1 MKKFY
6 SLLAAAL
13 LVSGIANAQS
23 QRLCLLEEF
32 TQASCPPC
40 ASLNPALNALL
51 DQNNVKVVSIKYQTN
66 WPGTDPMNTQTQT
79 WVGPR
84 VSYYGVSGV
93 PNICF
98 DGNVITAASPT
109 QLTQA
114 GINSRYAV
122 PSPFDLTVTHAY
134 NATFDSISIS
144 VEAVASQAVSGSL
157 VLHTVLVEKEVAFCT
172 PPGSNGETEFYGV
185 MRQMLPNASGSV
197 LPASWTAGQSEN
209 FQFNIPVPSYIYDKK
224 EMAVIVFI
232 QNNTTKEVNQSAIS
246 NPLTLPLDASIKVCG
261 LTTVTCDSAYV
272 PSINVTNYGSDD
284 LTALDIN
291 YSIGGNSGTYN
302 WTGTLSSGSSTTVTL
317 PAVTLS
323 TANNT
328 LSCSLA
334 SVNGG
339 TDLVAVNNTLSA
351 SVIFNGSTPAS
362 TPVAQGF
369 VSAMFPPASWIRLNG
384 GVTTATWSRTAVGAT
399 ANNGSAKMD
408 FYNSPNGNVDELYT
422 TKIDLSTISNP
433 YLSFTMAKAA
443 YTGYS
448 DQLDINVSTDCG
460 ATWTTI
466 WSQSDPQLTTAG
478 NLTSAFAPT
487 SGNASQWRTEN
498 VSLSAYIGE
507 PEVVISFKAIS
518 GFGNNLY
525 IDDINIYNSV
535 AGVNE
540 NDLSS
545 KVNLYPV
552 PSSGSVF
559 IDLSVFKNDEVSINI
574 LDVTG
579 KSISNYSAARSNRH
593 EILLQ
598 NLANGSYMVQVDADG
613 ERVIKPMILNR

>member
-1 MKKFY
+1 MKKVY
-6 SLLAAAL
+6 SLMLAAL
-13 LVSGIANAQS
+13 LGSGIANAQS
-23 QRLCLLEEF
+23 QRICLLEEF

-51 DQNNVKVVSIKYQTN
+51 DQNDVKVVSIKYQTN

-84 VSYYGVSGV
+84 VTYYGVSGV

-114 GINSRYAV
+114 AINSRYAV
-122 PSPFDLTVTHAY
+122 PSPFDLNVTHAY

-144 VEAVASQAVSGSL
+144 VEAIASQAVSGTL
-157 VLHTVLVEKEVAFCT
+157 VLHTVLVEKEVLFCT

-197 LPASWTAGQSEN
+197 LPASWTVGQSEN

-224 EMAVIVFI
+224 EMAVVVFI
-232 QNNTTKEVNQSAIS
+232 QNNANKEVSQAAIS

-261 LTTVTCDSAYV
+261 LTTVTCDSSYV
-272 PSINVTNYGSDD
+272 PSIDVTNYGTDD
-284 LTALDIN
+284 LTSLNIN
-291 YSIGGNSGTYN
+291 YSIAGNSGTYN
-302 WTGTLSSGSSTTVTL
+302 WTGTLSNGSSATITL
-317 PAVTLS
+317 PAVALS
-323 TANNT
+323 AANNT

-334 SVNGG
+334 SINGG
-339 TDLVAVNNTLSA
+339 SDLVTANNTLSA

-369 VSAMFPPASWIRLNG
+369 VSAAFPPASWIRLNG
-384 GVTTATWSRTAVGAT
+384 GVTTATWTRTAVGAT

-408 FYNSPNGNVDELYT
+408 FYNSPTGNVDELYT
-422 TKIDLSTISNP
+422 TKINLSSISNP
-433 YLSFTMAKAA
+433 ILSFAMAKAG

-466 WSQSDPQLTTAG
+466 WTQSDPQLTTAG
-478 NLTSAFAPT
+478 NLTSAFTPAT
-487 SGNASQWRTEN
+487 GNASQWRTEN
-498 VSLSAYIGE
+498 VSLSAYIGQ

-525 IDDINIYNSV
+525 VDDINIFNSV
-535 AGVNE
+535 AGVSE

-545 KVNLYPV
+545 RVSLYPV
-552 PSSGSVF
+552 PSNGSVF
-559 IDLSVFKNDEVSINI
+559 IDLSAVQSDEIRISII
-574 LDVTG
+574 DVTG
-579 KSISNYSAARSNRH
+579 KNLRTYTTGRNNRH
-593 EILLQ
+593 EIQLQ
-598 NLANGSYMVQVDADG
+598 DIANGTYMVQVDAAG
-613 ERVIKPMILNR
+613 ERTMKPMILNR